1 MLITQRQWLV
11 NTLGNRAD
19 SPKEKPVSS
28 SPLAL
33 INSMHFPVTRALPPG
48 HLSRRGFPRSLLQ
61 APPGRRDYLTICQK
75 GGLQNL
81 WLFELQLFS
90 VIVKKKLIIFSS
102 KPPPL
107 SPVQTITKLPKT
119 THLAFSVF
127 TVFKTIIKRQKGVG
141 DEGFFPAQHLK
152 SNSIGR
158 LLFSSGYFPSVPSS
172 Y

>member
-1 MLITQRQWLV
+1 MEQIRLKKNQFFPLLWLLLILCISQWQGLCPR
-11 NTLGNRAD
+11 TSLGC
-19 SPKEKPVSS
+19 
-28 SPLAL
+28 
-33 INSMHFPVTRALPPG
+33 
-48 HLSRRGFPRSLLQ
+48 GFPRSLLE
-61 APPGRRDYLTICQK
+61 APPGRRDYLTICEK
-75 GGLQNL
+75 GGLQNF
-81 WLFELQLFS
+81 WLFKLQLFS

-107 SPVQTITKLPKT
+107 SPVQTITKFPKT

-152 SNSIGR
+152 SNSIGK